1 MINVK
6 SRGGT
11 EQWHCLGSS
20 PMLINTSHK
29 SLLVFSYQEETKQLQ
44 GGGKKKWALSFRF
57 GFKDSVTYCYVK
69 AVVIFGCR
77 LLKYLQSSFSPFL
90 LTASF
95 LTTGLLF
102 SATFL
107 ESSGSILLILRV
119 LLVNPSLSFIYRGQ
133 INLFLTSL
141 QQRMFESFWTTC
153 LK

>member
-1 MINVK
+1 MWKVEVVRSNDTAWEVLLCWL
-6 SRGGT
+6 T
-11 EQWHCLGSS
+11 LHTNHCWFLATRKRQSS
-20 PMLINTSHK
+20 CK
-29 SLLVFSYQEETKQLQ
+29 EVE
-44 GGGKKKWALSFRF
+44 KKKWALSFRF

-95 LTTGLLF
+95 LTTGLLL

-133 INLFLTSL
+133 INLFLISL
-141 QQRMFESFWTTC
+141 QQRMFESFWRTC